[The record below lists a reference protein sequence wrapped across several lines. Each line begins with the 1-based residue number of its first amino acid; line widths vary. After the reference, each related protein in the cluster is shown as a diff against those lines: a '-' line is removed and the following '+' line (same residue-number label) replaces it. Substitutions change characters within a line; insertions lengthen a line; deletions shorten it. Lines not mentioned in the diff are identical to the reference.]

1 MSSIAIAAIS
11 GSNNVVIY
19 SANSQYK
26 TGLDDNWY
34 IGGAIQLNSAN
45 SLETAP
51 SGMTNVSVES
61 SSGVWKSVLHDTN
74 ATQASNWPS
83 TNVSVTTSAVW
94 RTFVAQIFEVTGPSF
109 GIGGGGLIL
118 ARAMDG
124 GYSG

>member
-1 MSSIAIAAIS
+1 MSSIAISGIS

-19 SANSQYK
+19 PASSQYK

-51 SGMTNVSVES
+51 SGMSNLSVES
-61 SSGVWKSVLHDTN
+61 SAGVWKSAMHDTN
-74 ATQASNWPS
+74 ATQASNWAS

-94 RTFVAQIFEVTGPSF
+94 RTFVAQIFEVTGPAF
-109 GIGGGGLIL
+109 GGGGGIFF
-118 ARAMDG
+118 RPGMSG
-124 GYSG
+124 GMSE